1 MQSLQWPQGAPW
13 QRLKS
18 EVSRQ
23 NPFWLSSSMKLPW
36 LLGFRSPMRSLGD
49 PDDLGQGLFPL
60 KSFDWCPQK
69 SETMKLYLKRAP
81 RDSLSLEACVHAK
94 LLQSCLTLCD
104 PMDCSSPGSS
114 VHVIPGKNTG
124 VGCHFLFQ
132 GIFPTQG
139 SNPHLLCLL
148 TWQVGSFPLAPPGK
162 PCMFIYTLFWG
173 GCVTLFSEHRM
184 WERKQFFGSC
194 SGFPFG

>member
-104 PMDCSSPGSS
+104 PMDCSLPSSS
-114 VHVIPGKNTG
+114 VH
-124 VGCHFLFQ
+124 
-132 GIFPTQG
+132 GIVLARILEWVAISFSRG
-139 SNPHLLCLL
+139 SSPEDQTRLSYIFCIGRWIL
-148 TWQVGSFPLAPPGK
+148 
-162 PCMFIYTLFWG
+162 YY
-173 GCVTLFSEHRM
+173 
-184 WERKQFFGSC
+184 
-194 SGFPFG
+194 